1 MTTGTEVQRKY
12 RNNNTKNRKELL
24 FRKKIVESPPYF
36 IMGNYQKTKDKKMVC
51 EIDLGFEMWGMSKNK
66 MTNVQEGEGGESNNL

>member
-1 MTTGTEVQRKY
+1 
-12 RNNNTKNRKELL
+12 
-24 FRKKIVESPPYF
+24 
-36 IMGNYQKTKDKKMVC
+36 MGNYQKTKDKKMVC